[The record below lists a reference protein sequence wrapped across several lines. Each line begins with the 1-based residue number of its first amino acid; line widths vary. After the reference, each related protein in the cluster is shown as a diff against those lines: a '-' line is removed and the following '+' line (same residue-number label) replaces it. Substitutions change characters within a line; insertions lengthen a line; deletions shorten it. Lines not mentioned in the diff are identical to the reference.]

1 MEAFIGK
8 CIIPIRHRKF
18 VNLLNVGIELVKIKN
33 SKEKYRKYA
42 EIVRGVLRNFD
53 PNMTPQGLDEGYLNL
68 QKQVDKIDSDL
79 KDIFGDTQDPETL
92 NQIQGN
98 LHLYWLSLDKVWFN
112 LNYVRI
118 IKLRYEIIEKSY
130 ISRYAHL
137 CVTFEL
143 EFGLLK
149 IYSTKSK
156 YISIIK

>member
-1 MEAFIGK
+1 M
-8 CIIPIRHRKF
+8 HQN
-18 VNLLNVGIELVKIKN
+18 VYNLLNVGIELVKIKN

-98 LHLYWLSLDKVWFN
+98 LHLY
-112 LNYVRI
+112 
-118 IKLRYEIIEKSY
+118 
-130 ISRYAHL
+130 
-137 CVTFEL
+137 
-143 EFGLLK
+143 
-149 IYSTKSK
+149 
-156 YISIIK
+156 